1 MPRAAMEG
9 PSPAAARWPRE
20 TALFRLTRVSVF
32 WLLRAVFRFRV
43 NGLQNVPAGP
53 AVIVANHPSAV
64 DPLFIC
70 AAVPERLLFVAAEEF
85 LVMRGFVGWA
95 MRAYGCIP
103 VRRGGIDMSAIK
115 ESLRALADGRKVALF
130 PEGSIGAEPRPPQ
143 RGAALITARAG
154 VPIVPAAIRGTGSV
168 FPLGA
173 RFPRPGRVSLRFG
186 PTIPAPGPD
195 TEAAEIAVSSAMAWV
210 HSA

>member
-1 MPRAAMEG
+1 MHRVAMEE
-9 PSPAAARWPRE
+9 PSLARLPWPRE
-20 TALFRLTRVSVF
+20 TPLFQLTRGAVCL
-32 WLLRAVFRFRV
+32 LLRALFRFRV
-43 NGLQNVPAGP
+43 EGLEHFPVGP
-53 AVIVANHPSAV
+53 AVIIANHPSAV
-64 DPLFIC
+64 DPLFIG

-85 LVMRGFVGWA
+85 LFMRGFVGWA

-130 PEGSIGAEPRPPQ
+130 PEGGISPQPRPPQ
-143 RGAALITARAG
+143 RGAAVITARAG

-173 RFPRPGRVSLRFG
+173 RLPRLGRVSLRFG
-186 PTIPAPGPD
+186 PTIPASGPD

-210 HSA
+210 HGA